1 MPPFSSSAEIDLGD
15 RDMRPQT
22 GFTSGLMDT
31 ILVSKSNVQRWAE
44 FEKAKADT
52 VAESYRQNLMQEQA
66 SIDSQVTSLLAVQM
80 ERGLNVHSDDS
91 NIESNIDDDKSE
103 SLANRKKALEGQQA
117 ELEAETMKLQTEHQ
131 KREKRVLGE

>member
-1 MPPFSSSAEIDLGD
+1 MPPFSSSAEIDHGD
-15 RDMRPQT
+15 RDMKPQT

-31 ILVSKSNVQRWAE
+31 ILVSKSKLQSWAE

-52 VAESYRQNLMQEQA
+52 VAESFRQNLMQEQA

-91 NIESNIDDDKSE
+91 NIDDDQSE
-103 SLANRKKALEGQQA
+103 SLANQKKALEGQQA
-117 ELEAETMKLQTEHQ
+117 ALEMETAKLQTEHQ

>member
-1 MPPFSSSAEIDLGD
+1 MPPFSSSAEIDLVD

-31 ILVSKSNVQRWAE
+31 ILVSKSNLQRWGE

-91 NIESNIDDDKSE
+91 NIESNIDDDQSE

-117 ELEAETMKLQTEHQ
+117 ELETETMKLQTEHQ